1 MPIFDY
7 KCDTCDAVFE
17 VIQRVSEEPLEK
29 RFGCKDDCKL
39 RKLLSAGSFR
49 LKGTGWYETDFK
61 GKGKSK
67 DD

>member
-7 KCDTCDAVFE
+7 HCETCGDTFE
-17 VIQRVSEEPLEK
+17 VMQRVGEEPLEK
-29 RFGCKDDCKL
+29 RFGCKKGECKL
-39 RKLLSAGSFR
+39 KKLVSAGSFR

-61 GKGKSK
+61 GKGAK